1 MNEMFSQ
8 GGKGSTGILTNK
20 QAVARHFGV
29 KQSEVVYFSVGAV
42 LSGYKVIYDKE
53 SQRAYSLPADLGS
66 GVTAIS
72 LNVAGVLVH
81 SAGSVDLGALAV
93 TREEYVTLPGSFD
106 TGVTVNTKN
115 ELVVFTDGKYH
126 WGGALPKVVPA
137 GSTPATTGGIGSDAW
152 IVEVDKNLR
161 AQISDPNGATLYPEL
176 QMARWR
182 DEGDVRGWGAKGDG
196 STDDTTAIQAALAT
210 GRDLYFPTGNYVI
223 SDTLKFGIQTIRGAG
238 CAPNPSAG
246 TILTMT
252 AALPIWQYD
261 VTYGYS
267 RGGYLGGFFL
277 NYGETKPNN
286 NGARKGIY
294 LGEESQTAWPSQ
306 MTFEDITVRGAYYA
320 FYDKTG
326 AFQIRLVNVIGQNCW
341 EFINKLKGTTY
352 HLDTCYSHDC
362 YAAFTFKDTYGV
374 VMNNCA
380 YDGTD
385 DAQGLVAFTID
396 NCKSVVINGLQHEAS
411 FIRLDGGSDIRV
423 LGDSLVDINGICLFG
438 HNVLATSGEVYGID
452 VQGTSRVN
460 ISGYSIDTPTSAGAN
475 VFAVLTRGTARCK
488 IQNSKLIQWVGAPL
502 TSSLAATA
510 SSVIEY
516 DSTVSVSA
524 PSTGDCRDNGVV
536 ARGTLAVNTT
546 LAPGAD
552 LNAGNITLT
561 GDYKPAKGDALVYG
575 ATFDVQSCLIILK
588 PLGENLCNVYIKNVS
603 AGGSTTLLGDLKVQA
618 IRR

>member
-1 MNEMFSQ
+1 MALVENIE
-8 GGKGSTGILTNK
+8 
-20 QAVARHFGV
+20 V
-29 KQSEVVYFSVGAV
+29 KVGADTV
-42 LSGYKVIYDKE
+42 TYT
-53 SQRAYSLPADLGS
+53 APAS
-66 GVTAIS
+66 T
-72 LNVAGVLVH
+72 
-81 SAGSVDLGALAV
+81 V
-93 TREEYVTLPGSFD
+93 TRSVQSRL
-106 TGVTVNTKN
+106 
-115 ELVVFTDGKYH
+115 TDYLSVKDF
-126 WGGALPKVVPA
+126 GAV
-137 GSTPATTGGIGSDAW
+137 
-152 IVEVDKNLR
+152 
-161 AQISDPNGATLYPEL
+161 
-176 QMARWR
+176 
-182 DEGDVRGWGAKGDG
+182 GDG
-196 STDDTTAIQAALAT
+196 NTNDTAAIQAALAT
-210 GRDLYFPTGNYVI
+210 GKDLYFPPGNYII

-261 VTYGYS
+261 VTHGYS

-277 NYGETKPNN
+277 NYGEIKPDN

-294 LGEESQTAWPSQ
+294 LGEDSQTAWPSQ

-326 AFQIRLVNVIGQNCW
+326 AFQIRMVNVIGQNCW
-341 EFINKLKGTTY
+341 EFLNKLKGTTY

-385 DAQGLVAFTID
+385 DAQGLVAFTIN

-411 FIRLDGGSDIRV
+411 FIRLDGGADIRV

-438 HNVLATSGEVYGID
+438 HNVLATSGEVYAID

-460 ISGYSIDTPTSAGAN
+460 ISGYSIDTPTSAGAS
-475 VFAVLTRGTARCK
+475 VFAVLARGTARCK

-502 TSSLAATA
+502 SSSLVATA
-510 SSVIEY
+510 GSVIEY

-524 PSTGDCRDNGVV
+524 ASAGDCRDNGVV
-536 ARGTLAVNTT
+536 ARGTLPVSATI
-546 LAPGAD
+546 AAGAD
-552 LNAGNITLT
+552 LNAGTVTLT
-561 GDYKPAKGDALVYG
+561 GNYSPDRSDSLVYG
-575 ATFDVQSCLIILK
+575 ANFDTQSCAILLK
-588 PLGENLCNVYIKNVS
+588 PQGPNLVNVYIKNLS
-603 AGGSTTLLGDLKVQA
+603 AGASATITGTLTVQA